1 VRIRWSQSAS
11 IDFASQIAFIH
22 ADRPRAADRIGSL
35 ILDRIEA
42 LSAHPHR
49 GRIGR
54 LAGTRELVVAP
65 FVIVYEMGAT
75 GDIIVVRVLHGRQN
89 WPEDEE

>member
-1 VRIRWSQSAS
+1 VSVRWSQNAS
-11 IDFASQIAFIH
+11 IDFAHQIAFIH

-42 LSAHPHR
+42 LESHPLR

-65 FVIVYEMGAT
+65 FVIVYEAGAN
-75 GDIIVVRVLHGRQN
+75 GDITVIRVLHGRQN
-89 WPEDEE
+89 WPEEER